1 MKLYGTMTEVN
12 KQLNNIK
19 NYYGKNATIKSINQ
33 KTSRKPRK
41 KADCTCYPTASIC
54 MDCGRTT
61 DDCDFMAD
69 NTVRFKDME
78 GYYKTIRNMGS
89 EITSFVVTKC
99 PNQIR
104 PRSRVNIKSVK
115 FFDEETKE
123 QHKKLMEELGL

>member
-33 KTSRKPRK
+33 KTTRKPRK

-54 MDCGRTT
+54 VDCGHTAA
-61 DDCDFMAD
+61 DCDFMAD
-69 NTVRFKDME
+69 NTVRFKGLE
-78 GYYKTIRNMGS
+78 GYYKTIRNMGN

-99 PNQIR
+99 PYQII